1 MLNSNDFGFV
11 KDQSHFLFSNTI
23 LAFYRN
29 NGSSS
34 TKLGLSI
41 SKKYG
46 NAVKRNKLKR
56 LVRENFRC
64 SDFKELGV
72 SINIVPNLKSFNK
85 KYKKDHYEFEKSISE
100 DFKTIFNSIK

>member
-11 KDQSHFLFSNTI
+11 KNQSHFLFSNT
-23 LAFYRN
+23 LLGFYRKN
-29 NGSSS
+29 ESPN

-56 LVRENFRC
+56 LIRENFRC
-64 SDFKELGV
+64 SNFKDLGV
-72 SINIVPNLKSFNK
+72 SINVVPNMKSFNK
-85 KYKKDHYEFEKSISE
+85 AFKKDYAVFEKSVSD